1 MNDPSET
8 IRRELT
14 TAINNVEGSREYLS
28 QKHGQIWDTNEL
40 QQEFNVL
47 GFASPLIIAKR
58 KCDGVRGTLFFQASP
73 RYYFGFSP
81 E

>member
-14 TAINNVEGSREYLS
+14 TAINAIEGSREHLES
-28 QKHGQIWDTNEL
+28 KHGQIWDTTEL
-40 QQEFNVL
+40 QEEFNVL
-47 GFASPLIIAKR
+47 GFAAPLVIAKR
-58 KCDGVRGTLFFQASP
+58 KCDGVRGTLYFQASP